1 MTAEASGAALASVP
15 MMTEQ
20 VEPAEKAARVRIPGW
35 LGHPFRHWPL
45 RRKLVVAVVAIVAVM
60 GAFVG
65 ALSIALLDGYL
76 IERVDVQLA
85 TASQTS
91 LQAAVGYVEN
101 GQTPTLRAIVGAP
114 GQPSGIVVGLI
125 EGGQWSGG
133 AYLPS
138 GPAPSGQPFN
148 TQSTI
153 DTASTAAL
161 ATLPANG
168 VPSTVTISIIESN
181 GWDVGGAYRAVAQRL
196 TDDDTLIVALPL
208 REAQATTARLTV
220 ITLLVVIGAG
230 ILAAAAG
237 LVIIRLALR
246 PLERVAATA
255 TQVSRLPLERGD
267 VALGIRVPDED
278 TDPRTEVGRVGSAFN
293 AMLGHVAG
301 ALQVRQ
307 ASEAKVRQFVSDA
320 SHELRT
326 PLASIRGYSEL
337 ARRSPEEL
345 SEDLARSISRIES
358 EAKRMTT
365 IVEDLLMLAR
375 LDEGQELRHEN
386 VDLTMMLI
394 NAVSDAHAA
403 GPDHEWKLEL
413 PEDEPVEI
421 IGDGAKLHQAVAN
434 LLANARVHTPAG
446 TVVTSSLRQDGD
458 HAVIVVA
465 DDGPGIP
472 EELRPRL
479 FERFARGD
487 SSRSRATGSTGLGLA
502 IAKAVVDAHGGEI
515 SVETAPGVTAF
526 TISVPVAP
534 GDLADAV
541 GPRTL

>member
-1 MTAEASGAALASVP
+1 